1 VTEADLTAFLEW
13 LRDWKSL
20 TNRHRAELDDVTE
33 RVAARYPA
41 MVGGVASMTAG
52 PGALGTMVPLP
63 DGVVYMPGR
72 NETVLAEAR
81 MKYGDTFV
89 DWLAREPLIVETLTG
104 S

>member
-1 VTEADLTAFLEW
+1 
-13 LRDWKSL
+13 
-20 TNRHRAELDDVTE
+20 
-33 RVAARYPA
+33 
-41 MVGGVASMTAG
+41 
-52 PGALGTMVPLP
+52 MVPLP